1 MIIMSEMYSISDKDK
16 KQIIFSCN
24 HMWLSKILP
33 CFLAHDYEIETEN
46 ACVQKCFLRLLNLND
61 YIANCHAFC

>member
-1 MIIMSEMYSISDKDK
+1 MSEMYSISDKDK

-46 ACVQKCFLRLLNLND
+46 ACVAFRCTKCNK
-61 YIANCHAFC
+61 YILIKDFSK